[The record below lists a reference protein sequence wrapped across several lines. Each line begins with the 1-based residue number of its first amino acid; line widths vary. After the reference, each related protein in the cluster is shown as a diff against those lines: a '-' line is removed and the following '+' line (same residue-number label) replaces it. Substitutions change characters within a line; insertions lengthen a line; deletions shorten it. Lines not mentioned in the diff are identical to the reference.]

1 MNRIKVLVVSSEMTP
16 FAKVGGLADV
26 VGTLPRH
33 LAAQGCDARVIL
45 PLYKKIKERYAEQLV
60 FLRWSMLK
68 MGWRT
73 LYSGLFRLDHEGMTV
88 YFIDNEF
95 YFGHDAVY
103 LDYSFDME
111 RFSFFQRA
119 VLESMGVPM
128 GFEPDVIHC
137 NDWQAGMIP
146 CLLEAHYQKSGYH
159 KKVKT
164 VFTIHNLKY
173 QGIHGV
179 ETIAD
184 LLDMPPFYMT
194 EEQILKDGV
203 PNYLKA
209 GIVFADAVTTVSPAY
224 ASEIMTPRY
233 GEGLDGVLQQ
243 YAYKVRG
250 ILNGI
255 DTEEFDPQTD
265 PLIPRR
271 YGHEDWQAGKAV
283 CKKHLQTELG
293 LEEDPHAP
301 LAVMISRLVDQKG
314 IELLVHILDKLV
326 GEGIQLAVQGT
337 GDPFYEWLLAEAASR
352 HPGRIATVA
361 AYDNAL
367 AHRIY
372 AAGDLFLMPSLFEPC
387 GLSQMIAMRYGTV
400 PVVRETGGLRDTVQP
415 YNRFTGAGNGFSFAG
430 TGEEEFLAAILTAC
444 DVFRSVPAAW
454 GGLVST
460 GMKTDFTW
468 DRSAALFAELF
479 AEVSGKG
486 TGPA

>member
-1 MNRIKVLVVSSEMTP
+1 
-16 FAKVGGLADV
+16 
-26 VGTLPRH
+26 
-33 LAAQGCDARVIL
+33 
-45 PLYKKIKERYAEQLV
+45 
-60 FLRWSMLK
+60 
-68 MGWRT
+68 
-73 LYSGLFRLDHEGMTV
+73 
-88 YFIDNEF
+88 
-95 YFGHDAVY
+95 
-103 LDYSFDME
+103 
-111 RFSFFQRA
+111 
-119 VLESMGVPM
+119 
-128 GFEPDVIHC
+128 
-137 NDWQAGMIP
+137 MIP
-146 CLLEAHYQKSGYH
+146 CLLEAHYRKSGYH

-164 VFTIHNLKY
+164 VLTIHNLKY

-224 ASEIMTPRY
+224 AAEIMTPRY
-233 GEGLDGVLQQ
+233 GEGLDGVLHQ

-271 YGHEDWQAGKAV
+271 YGPDDRQAGKAV

-293 LEEDPHAP
+293 LAEDPHAP

-314 IELLVHILDKLV
+314 IELLVNILDRLV
-326 GEGIQLAVQGT
+326 GEGIQLAIQGT
-337 GDPFYEWLLAEAASR
+337 GDPFYEWLLAEAANR
-352 HPGRIATVA
+352 HQGRIATVA

-415 YNRFTGAGNGFSFAG
+415 YNRFTGTGNGFSFAG
-430 TGEEEFLAAILTAC
+430 ADAEELLASVLTAC
-444 DVFRSVPAAW
+444 DVFRNAPAAW
-454 GGLVST
+454 DGLVSA
-460 GMKTDFTW
+460 GMRADFTW
-468 DRSAALFAELF
+468 DRSAALYAGLF

-486 TGPA
+486 TDPA